1 MLNKQQ
7 QQRAAKAI
15 SSRTAWTGTAEKHE
29 NVSNPCQSE
38 EVKLTVEFRK
48 CYLNF
53 NPSVEP

>member
-15 SSRTAWTGTAEKHE
+15 SSRTAEKHE
-29 NVSNPCQSE
+29 NVSNPCKSE